1 MCRSLAFENSFG
13 EPQADRNLPG
23 SSSLQ
28 SFQAWLGRKGRDRA
42 PASHCWQHWWICVWM
57 SRQCSGCR
65 HGKVYVS
72 FPRPQIALT
81 KGSMSAP
88 LRNASVTGVKVDSNC
103 ILLCT
108 QPTSRFDIRSLI
120 PDRSL
125 FCCLY
130 GIISNYSVPRNARDS
145 QRFWRID
152 RMVNI
157 H

>member
-1 MCRSLAFENSFG
+1 MCRSLAFKNSLG

-23 SSSLQ
+23 SSRLR
-28 SFQAWLGRKGRDRA
+28 RKGRDRA
-42 PASHCWQHWWICVWM
+42 PASHCWQHWWMCVWM
-57 SRQCSGCR
+57 SLQCSGSR

-72 FPRPQIALT
+72 FHRPQIALT

-88 LRNASVTGVKVDSNC
+88 LRTPVSPKSK
-103 ILLCT
+103 L
-108 QPTSRFDIRSLI
+108 IRTVFYFVHGPPPNLIYRSFI

-130 GIISNYSVPRNARDS
+130 GIIPNYSVPRNARDS

-152 RMVNI
+152 CVVNI